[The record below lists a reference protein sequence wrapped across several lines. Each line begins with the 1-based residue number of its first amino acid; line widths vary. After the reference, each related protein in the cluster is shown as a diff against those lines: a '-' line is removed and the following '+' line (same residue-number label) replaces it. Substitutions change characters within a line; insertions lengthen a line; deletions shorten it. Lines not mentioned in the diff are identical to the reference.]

1 MKTRRSSRLG
11 ALLLA
16 VLVCVACTAPEP
28 PVARVD
34 AVAGPALARDAA
46 AILLRLSAYDYA
58 VVGGLN
64 NEVERVVTPQRYAT
78 VAAEVVRSINDLTS
92 RTVAATADRA
102 GPVRDALLTVADEMT
117 VLGRGLSALTGG
129 GEPAALDRVF
139 VQVATCWQRLQALA
153 SALPAD
159 PDLARTIERGT
170 SFTASATPQPVY
182 ALTIGPYA
190 SKAEADAAAA
200 NAGRVEGVS
209 PAAPFVVRVRTF
221 GTRAEAEAG
230 AAALVPRGFNTTAIV
245 EEQRYTFARGG
256 TAPDVELWRE
266 PSRIFDTHG
275 AARRVAIS
283 PGGEW
288 LATGSDDGTVAI
300 FSGQGVLRALPR
312 FNAGVAHLVFSDDGG
327 AWLLAGG
334 LTLATLR
341 VPLGSANGVTTRLP
355 RPAAQAV
362 FVPGARA
369 FVASSEGPTGQQ
381 AGGPGVIGARA
392 PDGTELG
399 APFPLSTPAAGS
411 VLATSDLGEL
421 FIATPAAGGGA
432 TDIEVLRLGAE
443 RRPRGIVRI
452 PGTVRTLTVERGG
465 TRAAAITETGL
476 YRFGPKD
483 ADPTGTLSLVAAA
496 PRDAAFGPDGTLFVL
511 EQTRLSLYDA
521 SMRLQFTV
529 PLTDGRRLLPGTR
542 AVVLDGTERIVA
554 VDPRTGLAD
563 ELGTGGG
570 TVQDLALSMDGK
582 RVAVLVDGRRA
593 VLFTLP

>member
-11 ALLLA
+11 AILLA
-16 VLVCVACTAPEP
+16 VLLAVACTTAEP
-28 PVARVD
+28 PVERVD

-46 AILLRLSAYDYA
+46 AILLRISAYDYA
-58 VVGGLN
+58 VVGGIN
-64 NEVERVVTPQRYAT
+64 AEVERVVTPQRYAT
-78 VAAEVVRSINDLTS
+78 VAAEVIRSINDLTG

-102 GPVRDALLTVADEMT
+102 GPVRDALLTIADEMT
-117 VLGRGLSALTGG
+117 VLGRELSVFTGG
-129 GEPAALDRVF
+129 DEPAALERVF
-139 VQVATCWQRLQALA
+139 RQVAGCWQRLEALA
-153 SALPAD
+153 RALPAD
-159 PDLARTIERGT
+159 PDLTRTIARGT
-170 SFTASATPQPVY
+170 SFTASATPQLVY
-182 ALTIGPYA
+182 ALTIGAYA

-200 NAGRVEGVS
+200 AAGRVESVS
-209 PAAPFVVRVRTF
+209 AAAPFVVRIGTF

-230 AAALVPRGFNTTAIV
+230 AAALVPRGFNTAAIV
-245 EEQRYTFARGG
+245 EEQRYAFARGG
-256 TAPDVELWRE
+256 IPPDVELWRE
-266 PSRIFDTHG
+266 PTRIFDTHG
-275 AARRVAIS
+275 SARRVAIS

-300 FSGQGVLRALPR
+300 FSGQGVLRALPK

-327 AWLLAGG
+327 AWLFAGG
-334 LTLATLR
+334 LTLVTLR

-369 FVASSEGPTGQQ
+369 FVASSEGPTGRP
-381 AGGPGVIGARA
+381 AGGPGQISARA
-392 PDGTELG
+392 PDGVALG

-432 TDIEVLRLGAE
+432 TDVEVLRIGAE
-443 RRPRGIVRI
+443 RTPRGIVRI
-452 PGTVRTLTVERGG
+452 PGTVRALTVERGG

-483 ADPTGTLSLVAAA
+483 GDPTGTLSVVAAA

-521 SMRLQFTV
+521 NMRLQFTV

-554 VDPRTGLAD
+554 VDPATGTAD

-570 TVQDLALSMDGK
+570 TVQDLALSMDGT